1 MGAQGL
7 EGAVAGSAAGQWEVY
22 SRPIFNGHLPRLV
35 MLRPGRGA
43 VFVVEREWSD
53 EECRTYS
60 TELLRVL
67 KGKLPSVLELNRIA
81 QTVGALLGLADEAAM
96 RIGGSPNVAPV
107 ASALYLPRVTA
118 PGAAEAVASEIGRL
132 VHVRAQDTMTRSAA
146 RAFPQLVVL
155 TDETIATLRHLQTLL
170 PVLDDEVELG
180 RIRLTEDGA
189 RALRPFLVEPDVSA
203 RKRLPLQLDARQRE
217 LTRTRRVDGRR
228 RITGP
233 AGTGKSLV
241 LAARAAQ
248 LATDGNTVLVLSF
261 NKTLWHYLHELF
273 HRHLAHI
280 GGEAR
285 QARNVTFHHFH
296 GYMRM
301 LCRSNTAT
309 YARYRRLFAGRDEGS
324 GPPTQGIVELA
335 VEALGVLTRHRY
347 DAILIDEG
355 QDWDATWWPV
365 IEASLVK
372 GGECLLVEDVTQ
384 DLYGR
389 ADSWSEALPGATLA
403 SAGFDEQPVRLEVP
417 YRLHPET
424 ARLLSAYAEEFID
437 DYADLPEPDVSKR
450 RSLFV
455 RHRCVLTTDNR
466 LRGVAAEQVAAAHTY
481 MSSVLAMPDVY
492 IVCPSKD
499 LGKDLVERIENHYRI
514 RVVHTFNDQKEA
526 FWDDVFPVKAST
538 PHSIKGWE
546 SRAVVAVFP
555 KLETAKQ
562 RLGLYIA
569 MSRLLAHDDG
579 SLLTVVTTDEGFADF
594 ATRNGMDL
602 DDQREA
608 SRSALERQP

>member
-1 MGAQGL
+1 MGTEVL
-7 EGAVAGSAAGQWEVY
+7 ERALASSLRDQWETY
-22 SRPIFNGHLPRLV
+22 SRPAFNGWFPRLV
-35 MLRPGRGA
+35 MLRPDRGA
-43 VFVVEREWSD
+43 VFIVERDWTNEQCW
-53 EECRTYS
+53 TYS

-67 KGKLPSVLELNRIA
+67 NEGPASVLELNNIA
-81 QTVGALLGLADEAAM
+81 RAVGALLGLVEEAAL
-96 RIGGSPNVAPV
+96 RIGGRTNAAPL

-118 PGAAEAVASEIGRL
+118 RGAAEAVATEIGRL
-132 VHVRAQDTMTRSAA
+132 ASLRAQDTLSRSAA
-146 RAFPQLVVL
+146 RAFPQLAVL
-155 TDETIATLRHLQTLL
+155 TEDTVASREHLLSVL
-170 PVLDDEVELG
+170 PVLDDKVALG
-180 RIRLTEDGA
+180 RMRLTEDGA
-189 RALRPFLVEPDVSA
+189 RALRPFLVEPDLSA
-203 RKRLPLQLDARQRE
+203 RKRRPLQLDARQRE
-217 LTRTRRVDGRR
+217 LTRTRRLDGRR

-248 LATDGNTVLVLSF
+248 LATEGKKVLVLSF
-261 NKTLWHYLHELF
+261 NKTLWHYLHGLF

-280 GGEAR
+280 GGEAHHA
-285 QARNVTFHHFH
+285 QNVTFHHLH
-296 GYMRM
+296 GYMRT
-301 LCRSNTAT
+301 LCRSNVST
-309 YARYRRLFAGRDEGS
+309 YARYRKLFANRDQEG
-324 GPPTQGIVELA
+324 GLPTGGIVQLA
-335 VEALGVLTRHRY
+335 VEALGVLSHHRY

-365 IEASLVK
+365 IEASLAK

-389 ADSWSEALPGATLA
+389 ADSWSEARPGATLA

-424 ARLLSAYAEEFID
+424 AQLLGAYAEEFID
-437 DYADLPEPDVSKR
+437 DYTDLPEPVVSKE

-455 RHRCVLTTDNR
+455 QHRCVLTTDGR
-466 LRGVAAEQVAAAHTY
+466 LRDVAAEQVAAAHTY

-492 IVCPSKD
+492 VVCPTKD
-499 LGKDLVERIENHYRI
+499 LGKDVVERIEKNHRI
-514 RVVHTFNDQKEA
+514 KVVHTFNDQKEA

-555 KLETAKQ
+555 KVETGKQ

-579 SLLTVVTTDEGFADF
+579 SLLTVVTTDEAFAGFA
-594 ATRNGMDL
+594 ARNGMDV
-602 DDQREA
+602 DA
-608 SRSALERQP
+608 

>member
-1 MGAQGL
+1 
-7 EGAVAGSAAGQWEVY
+7 
-22 SRPIFNGHLPRLV
+22 
-35 MLRPGRGA
+35 MLRPDRGA
-43 VFVVEREWSD
+43 LFVVEREWTD
-53 EECRTYS
+53 EECWAYS
-60 TELLRVL
+60 SELHQVL
-67 KGKLPSVLELNRIA
+67 NAGPTSLLELNRIV
-81 QTVGALLGLADEAAM
+81 QTVGELLGLVDEAAL
-96 RIGGSPNVAPV
+96 RIGRNQNVAPL
-107 ASALYLPRVTA
+107 ASALYLPQVTTR
-118 PGAAEAVASEIGRL
+118 GAAEAVATEIGRL
-132 VHVRAQDTMTRSAA
+132 VSLEAQDTLTRTVA
-146 RAFPQLVVL
+146 RAFPQLAVL
-155 TDETIATLRHLQTLL
+155 TADTIGSRAHLLSVL
-170 PVLDDEVELG
+170 PVLDDQADLG
-180 RIRLTEDGA
+180 RSRLTEDGA
-189 RALRPFLVEPDVSA
+189 RSLRPFLVEPEVSA

-248 LATDGNTVLVLSF
+248 LATEEKRILVLSF
-261 NKTLWHYLHELF
+261 NKTLWHYLYGLF

-285 QARNVTFHHFH
+285 HAQNVTFHHLH
-296 GYMRM
+296 GYMRT
-301 LCRSNTAT
+301 LCRSNIST
-309 YARYRRLFAGRDEGS
+309 YARYRKLFANREEEN
-324 GPPTQGIVELA
+324 GPPTDAIVQLT
-335 VEALGVLTRHRY
+335 VEALGILAHHRY

-365 IEASLVK
+365 IEASLVT

-389 ADSWSEALPGATLA
+389 ADSWSETRPGATLA
-403 SAGFDEQPVRLEVP
+403 TAGFDEQPVRLEVP

-424 ARLLSAYAEEFID
+424 ARLLAAYAEEFID
-437 DYADLPEPDVSKR
+437 DYTDVPEPAVSKR

-455 RHRCVLTTDNR
+455 RHRCVLTTDSR
-466 LRGVAAEQVAAAHTY
+466 LRGAAAEQVAAAHTY
-481 MSSVLAMPDVY
+481 ISSVLAMPDVY
-492 IVCPSKD
+492 VVCPSKE
-499 LGKDLVERIENHYRI
+499 LGKDIVERIEKKHGI

-526 FWDDVFPVKAST
+526 FWEDMFPVKAST

-555 KLETAKQ
+555 KLETGKQ

-579 SLLTVVTTDEGFADF
+579 SLLTVVTTDEGFAEF
-594 ATRNGMDL
+594 AARNGMDV
-602 DDQREA
+602 DA
-608 SRSALERQP
+608 

>member
-1 MGAQGL
+1 
-7 EGAVAGSAAGQWEVY
+7 
-22 SRPIFNGHLPRLV
+22 
-35 MLRPGRGA
+35 MLRPDRGA
-43 VFVVEREWSD
+43 VFIVEREWTN
-53 EECRTYS
+53 EECWTYS

-67 KGKLPSVLELNRIA
+67 SAGPASFLELNRIV
-81 QTVGALLGLADEAAM
+81 QTVGALLGLVDEAAL
-96 RIGGSPNVAPV
+96 RIGGSSNVAPL
-107 ASALYLPRVTA
+107 ASVLYLPQVTA
-118 PGAAEAVASEIGRL
+118 RRAADAVATEVGRL
-132 VHVRAQDTMTRSAA
+132 ASVLAQDTMTRSAA
-146 RAFPQLVVL
+146 RAFPQLTVV
-155 TDETIATLRHLQTLL
+155 TEDTIASRRHLLSAL
-170 PVLDDEVELG
+170 PVLDDEVDLG

-203 RKRLPLQLDARQRE
+203 RKRRPLQLDARQRE

-248 LATDGNTVLVLSF
+248 LATEGKRVLVLSF
-261 NKTLWHYLHELF
+261 NKTLWHYLHGLF
-273 HRHLAHI
+273 HRHLADV

-285 QARNVTFHHFH
+285 HAQNVTFHHLH
-296 GYMRM
+296 GYMRT
-301 LCRSNTAT
+301 LCRSNIST
-309 YARYRRLFAGRDEGS
+309 YARYRKLFANRDEET
-324 GPPTQGIVELA
+324 GPPTNAIVQLT
-335 VEALGVLTRHRY
+335 VEALGVLTHHRY

-365 IEASLVK
+365 IEASIVP

-389 ADSWSEALPGATLA
+389 ADSWSEGRPGATLA

-424 ARLLSAYAEEFID
+424 AQLLGAYAEEFID
-437 DYADLPEPDVSKR
+437 DYTDLPEPVVSKE

-455 RHRCVLTTDNR
+455 RHRCVLTTDSR

-492 IVCPSKD
+492 VVCPSKE
-499 LGKDLVERIENHYRI
+499 LGKDLVERIEKNHRI
-514 RVVHTFNDQKEA
+514 KVVHTFNDQKEA

-555 KLETAKQ
+555 KLDTGKQ

-579 SLLTVVTTDEGFADF
+579 SLLAVVTTDEGFADF
-594 ATRNGMDL
+594 AARNGMDV
-602 DDQREA
+602 DA
-608 SRSALERQP
+608 